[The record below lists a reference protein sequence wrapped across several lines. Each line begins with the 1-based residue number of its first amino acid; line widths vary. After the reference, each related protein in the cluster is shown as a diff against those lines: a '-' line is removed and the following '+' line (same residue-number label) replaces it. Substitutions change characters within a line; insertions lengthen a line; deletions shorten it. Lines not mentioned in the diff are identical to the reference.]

1 MARAITLAHRIAADP
16 AETARTLVVCACAM
30 ALIAAGQAL
39 PF

>member
-1 MARAITLAHRIAADP
+1 MSRARAMTRDLTAMPLEVARIA
-16 AETARTLVVCACAM
+16 VVSFCAL